1 MKTAGTFFILLVLL
15 LPLAAPAAVIEG
27 RVVQGDEPLAGVRV
41 EAHAGLDFS
50 LAPLAQAPPT
60 AADGSYR
67 LELPAGRYALVAR
80 DPERGLFAFCGRNP
94 VSVGTDETVWAG
106 LQTVTAGAPRQRPG
120 DDAMTATIE
129 GRVLADGK
137 PLADAVV
144 TLYLD
149 AAEGLKGQGY
159 RTSLPTGAD
168 GFFAFDG
175 LPESGYFLVARRRAA
190 GGRVGP
196 VLEGDYLALYAGNPL
211 SALAGK
217 IVTVELPAVRKVK
230 ESVGSETFAR
240 DSGLALRGVVVD
252 GAGRPVAGVHVFA
265 YVDKVI
271 GHKRPEAISPP
282 TGADGAFTLSVPQ
295 PGRYYVGARQQYGDS
310 PAPGELFGMYD
321 ASADHGLDLTPG
333 NLPEALRITV
343 EAVTLH

>member
-1 MKTAGTFFILLVLL
+1 MKYAAAFLFPLLLL
-15 LPLAAPAAVIEG
+15 LPLTAPAAVIAG
-27 RVVQGDEPLAGVRV
+27 RVVRGGEPVAGVRV

-50 LAPLAQAPPT
+50 SPPLVLAPPT
-60 AADGSYR
+60 AVDGSYR

-80 DPERGLFAFCGRNP
+80 DEQRGLFAFCGRNP
-94 VSVGTDETVWAG
+94 VSVGEGETVWAG
-106 LQTVTAGAPRQRPG
+106 LQAVATVAPSYRQG
-120 DDAMTATIE
+120 DDAMTGAVE
-129 GRVLADGK
+129 GRVVAEGK

-149 AAEGLKGQGY
+149 AGEDLKGQGY
-159 RTSLPTGAD
+159 RISLPTGSD
-168 GFFAFDG
+168 GLFAFDG
-175 LPESGYFLVARRRAA
+175 LPESDYFLVVRRRAA

-196 VLEGDYLALYAGNPL
+196 VLEGDYFALYAGNPL
-211 SALAGK
+211 PAYAGK
-217 IVTVELPAVRKVK
+217 IVTVELEAVRKVR
-230 ESVGSETFAR
+230 EVAGSETFAR
-240 DSGLALRGVVVD
+240 ASGLALRGVVVD

-282 TGADGAFTLSVPQ
+282 TGADGVFTLAVPQ

-321 ASADHGLDLTPG
+321 AGADHGVEVAPG
-333 NLPEALRITV
+333 KLPAELRVTV
-343 EAVTLH
+343 DAVSLN